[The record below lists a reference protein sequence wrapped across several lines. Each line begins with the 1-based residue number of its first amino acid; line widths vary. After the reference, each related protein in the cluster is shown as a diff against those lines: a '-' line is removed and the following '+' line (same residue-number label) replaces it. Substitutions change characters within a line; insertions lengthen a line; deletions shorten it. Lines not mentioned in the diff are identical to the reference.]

1 MKYLVTGAA
10 GFVGSAITSEL
21 ISKGEDVVAI
31 DAFLGGLYPIEEKLI
46 RAQKLSSDLGVE
58 VIGQNLN
65 DGLVIDKDVD
75 VVIHS
80 AAMPGL
86 AYSWENP
93 DDYIW
98 NNELATLN
106 LVKSINQAQ
115 TPRFVFISTSSVY
128 GKVAVGDERSVPQP
142 VSPYGATKLAA
153 EKMIGLVL
161 SSETSFSI
169 ARLYSVYGPGQRS
182 DMAYNRFIY
191 SALRDEEITIFGDGS
206 QSRSNTFIDDAVDGV
221 LLTVEKGADR
231 DIYNIGGGET
241 VQLNSAVETIF
252 DLANKEPKISYEQRI
267 FGDQDI
273 TKANFSKA
281 TEFLGFEP
289 KTSFANGIRK
299 QFEWQISRF

>member
-106 LVKSINQAQ
+106 LVKSINQAK

-267 FGDQDI
+267 SGDQDI

>member
-10 GFVGSAITSEL
+10 GFVGSAIISEL
-21 ISKGEDVVAI
+21 ISKGEEVVAI

-58 VIGQNLN
+58 VISQNLN
-65 DGLVIDKDVD
+65 DGLVIEKDVD
-75 VVIHS
+75 VVIHA

-93 DDYIW
+93 EDYIW
-98 NNELATLN
+98 NNELATLS
-106 LVKSINQAQ
+106 LVKSINQAK

-128 GKVAVGDERSVPQP
+128 GKVAVGDEEYVPQP

-182 DMAYNRFIY
+182 DMAYNKFVNA
-191 SALRDEEITIFGDGS
+191 ALRDEEITIFGDGS

-221 LLTVEKGADR
+221 LLTAEKGADR
-231 DIYNIGGGET
+231 EIYNIGGGET

-252 DLANKEPKISYEQRI
+252 DLANKEPKISYKQRI
-267 FGDQDI
+267 SGDQDI

-281 TEFLGFEP
+281 AEKLGFEP
-289 KTSFANGIRK
+289 KTSFAKGIRK
-299 QFEWQISRF
+299 QFEWQTGQV

>member
-46 RAQKLSSDLGVE
+46 RAQKLSSDLGVQ
-58 VIGQNLN
+58 VSSQNLN
-65 DGLVIDKDVD
+65 DGLVIEKDVD

-106 LVKSINQAQ
+106 LVKSINQAK